1 MSDQQAWKCGN
12 EFLPYHR
19 SASHVNPDHRDGWN
33 ACFAMAHS
41 RIEADET
48 LMRTMLDALESC
60 DPGDFSTG
68 HVIHASYNEAA
79 VEAAITALRTRLETS
94 K

>member
-1 MSDQQAWKCGN
+1 MSDQWKCGN

-33 ACFAMAHS
+33 ACFAVARS
-41 RIEADET
+41 RIEADEA
-48 LMRTMLDALESC
+48 LMRDALEAL
-60 DPGDFSTG
+60 
-68 HVIHASYNEAA
+68 IHHTEQTRPIHGTW
-79 VEAAITALRTRLETS
+79 VAITALRTRLETP